1 MKEEKSIRI
10 ETLTNEKEKEILL
23 LLKHQE
29 QCIYGE
35 IIRQTNLSYS
45 KGKEIIFS
53 LLNKGYVRYV
63 GRTTKIELAIEV
75 V

>member
-1 MKEEKSIRI
+1 MEEGKSIRI

-23 LLKHQE
+23 LLKEQK

-45 KGKEIIFS
+45 KGKELIFS
-53 LLNKGYVRYV
+53 MLSKGYVRYV
-63 GRTTKIELAIEV
+63 DRTTKIELAVEII
-75 V
+75 